1 MHSVLRLI
9 VRHLIV
15 FVALL
20 VLVTAIVFGMSLFV
34 EMHPD
39 AYRDGLLSI
48 VYVYPFVLV
57 AGGIYVLVRR
67 VSRKDRPGAA
77 ESVMRCYRECG
88 LFTGIAVV
96 FTLITVMN
104 SIMMLT
110 GVDAPKQGLFTYQHM
125 LIRMVIVTG
134 AIMVAMGR
142 ETLKAVRKLFTF
154 FGSDALT
161 RQSMLSEFVARI
173 TEAATQRPFQASAN
187 SFTAL
192 TFLICVAAI
201 VVSFWSEVAGGSA
214 FYTALLILYGA
225 LLVVFTA
232 IMIAMA
238 TSACEAS
245 RSIPWRA
252 RRDTPN
258 HRDLATSGKR
268 SEC

>member
-1 MHSVLRLI
+1 MHPLLRFI
-9 VRHLIV
+9 VRHLTV

-48 VYVYPFVLV
+48 VYVYPFVLAASGV
-57 AGGIYVLVRR
+57 FAFVRR
-67 VSRKDRPGAA
+67 GSRKDRSGAA
-77 ESVMRCYRECG
+77 ESVMHWYRESG

-110 GVDAPKQGLFTYQHM
+110 GVDVPKQGLFTYQHM
-125 LIRMVIVTG
+125 LVRMVIVTG

-154 FGSDALT
+154 FGSDSLT
-161 RQSMLSEFVARI
+161 RRSMLSDIASRI
-173 TEAATQRPFQASAN
+173 TEAATHRPFQASAN

-232 IMIAMA
+232 I
-238 TSACEAS
+238 
-245 RSIPWRA
+245 RFA
-252 RRDTPN
+252 RRPP
-258 HRDLATSGKR
+258 LARPSSR
-268 SEC
+268 ISR

>member
-1 MHSVLRLI
+1 M
-9 VRHLIV
+9 
-15 FVALL
+15 ALL

-48 VYVYPFVLV
+48 VYVYPFVLFASGV
-57 AGGIYVLVRR
+57 YAFVRR
-67 VSRKDRPGAA
+67 VSRRGRSGAA
-77 ESVMRCYRECG
+77 ESVMHWHRECG

-110 GVDAPKQGLFTYQHM
+110 GVDVPKQGLFAYQHM
-125 LIRMVIVTG
+125 LVRMVIVTG

-142 ETLKAVRKLFTF
+142 ETFRTGRKFVTFVRI
-154 FGSDALT
+154 DPLT
-161 RQSMLSEFVARI
+161 RRSMLSDIASRI
-173 TEAATQRPFQASAN
+173 TEAATHRPFQASVN

-232 IMIAMA
+232 I
-238 TSACEAS
+238 
-245 RSIPWRA
+245 RFA
-252 RRDTPN
+252 RRPP
-258 HRDLATSGKR
+258 LA
-268 SEC
+268 

>member
-1 MHSVLRLI
+1 M
-9 VRHLIV
+9 
-15 FVALL
+15 ALL

-57 AGGIYVLVRR
+57 AGGFFALIRR
-67 VSRKDRPGAA
+67 VSRKGR
-77 ESVMRCYRECG
+77 SVSADSLMHWHRECG

-96 FTLITVMN
+96 FTLITVIN

-110 GVDAPKQGLFTYQHM
+110 GVDVPKQGLFAYQHM
-125 LIRMVIVTG
+125 LVRMVIVTG

-142 ETLKAVRKLFTF
+142 ETFRTGRKFVTFVR
-154 FGSDALT
+154 SDPLT
-161 RQSMLSEFVARI
+161 RKSVLSESASRIFGVA
-173 TEAATQRPFQASAN
+173 THRPFEASVN

-232 IMIAMA
+232 
-238 TSACEAS
+238 T
-245 RSIPWRA
+245 RLA
-252 RRDTPN
+252 RRI
-258 HRDLATSGKR
+258 S
-268 SEC
+268 